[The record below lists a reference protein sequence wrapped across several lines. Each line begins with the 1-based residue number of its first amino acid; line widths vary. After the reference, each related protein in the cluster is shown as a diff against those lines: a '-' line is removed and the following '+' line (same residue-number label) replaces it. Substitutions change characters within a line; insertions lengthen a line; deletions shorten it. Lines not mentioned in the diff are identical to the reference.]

1 MTKKL
6 LLKCEIFKLNL
17 MSFSINTGFE
27 VREVI
32 DRFVDIGGIFDHHC
46 LNILFITVKK
56 FTDFTKPYFHEKLT
70 FIKLTY

>member
-46 LNILFITVKK
+46 LNST
-56 FTDFTKPYFHEKLT
+56 
-70 FIKLTY
+70 